1 MILWMQSS
9 CFYQLLAKKP
19 TYFLATLSA
28 NSSMVC
34 NIVWFSGYSSLASYP
49 GDPCSNP
56 VSGIEAV
63 PIHAQNEGPMYLRR
77 YHRLLVTSQTFTPLA
92 QSPCPSSSPVPYN
105 PHSLPKCHLP
115 RHAFHL
121 IQCFV
126 SNSDVQKSKVNKRAN
141 KVDPCCV

>member
-1 MILWMQSS
+1 MNAVFLFLSVTW
-9 CFYQLLAKKP
+9 KKP
-19 TYFLATLSA
+19 YFLATLSA

-34 NIVWFSGYSSLASYP
+34 NIVWFSGYTCSSLASYP

-92 QSPCPSSSPVPYN
+92 QSPCPSSSPRAIQPTLPPQVPSTPSCISPN
-105 PHSLPKCHLP
+105 PVFCKQQW
-115 RHAFHL
+115 REE
-121 IQCFV
+121 
-126 SNSDVQKSKVNKRAN
+126 K
-141 KVDPCCV
+141 